1 MNTRRNFL
9 FKLAVSAGTPLA
21 LAGRLSAQAPPP
33 VKLEE
38 SDPLAVALGY
48 KEDTTKV
55 DAKKFPN
62 HAASQNCANCQLFQ
76 GKPKEATGGCP
87 LFAGK
92 QVAAAGWCSAWNK
105 KAA

>member
-1 MNTRRNFL
+1 MTPTNRRFFIL
-9 FKLAVSAGTPLA
+9 QVAGAATALSVSAAHAQSGGPKLAETDP
-21 LAGRLSAQAPPP
+21 QAM
-33 VKLEE
+33 
-38 SDPLAVALGY
+38 ALGY

-62 HAASQNCANCQLFQ
+62 HTVSQNCANCQLFQ
-76 GKPKEATGGCP
+76 GKPKDAMGGCP